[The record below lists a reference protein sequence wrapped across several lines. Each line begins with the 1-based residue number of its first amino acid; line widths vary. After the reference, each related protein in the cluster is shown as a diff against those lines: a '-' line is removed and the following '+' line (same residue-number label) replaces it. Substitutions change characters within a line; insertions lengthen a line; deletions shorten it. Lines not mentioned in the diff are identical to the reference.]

1 MKKILLAAS
10 LAAVCSFGW
19 AQTGEVPPDYP
30 AQAAQYQTN
39 PVDAQIE
46 AVRRNYED
54 VKARAQM
61 RLDAEKR
68 AKEER
73 EAAQAKV
80 KARERARAQ
89 TAADARAKEA
99 ARKAAKQEKYQD
111 EERELELE
119 MKRLDVRS
127 KKSDIETKEAIN
139 REKARRANEIVER
152 MLESDSPAKTRERS
166 Y

>member
-10 LAAVCSFGW
+10 LAAVCSFSW

-73 EAAQAKV
+73 EAAQAASDSRSKG
-80 KARERARAQ
+80 
-89 TAADARAKEA
+89 AAL
-99 ARKAAKQEKYQD
+99 KAAKQEKYQD

>member
-1 MKKILLAAS
+1 MKKILLTAS
-10 LAAVCSFGW
+10 LAAACSMSW
-19 AQTGEVPPDYP
+19 AQIGEVPPDYP
-30 AQAAQYQTN
+30 AQAAQYPTN

-54 VKARAQM
+54 VKARAQL
-61 RLDAEKR
+61 RLDAERR

-73 EAAQAKV
+73 EAAQARE
-80 KARERARAQ
+80 KARARA
-89 TAADARAKEA
+89 AAEARAKEA
-99 ARKAAKQEKYQD
+99 ARKAAKQEKFQD

-127 KKSDIETKEAIN
+127 KRSDIETKEAIN
-139 REKARRANEIVER
+139 REKARRANEIGER
-152 MLESDSPAKTRERS
+152 MLESDTPAKTQERS

>member
-1 MKKILLAAS
+1 MKKILLTAS
-10 LAAVCSFGW
+10 LAAACSMSW
-19 AQTGEVPPDYP
+19 AQIGEVPPDYP
-30 AQAAQYQTN
+30 AQAAQYPTN

-54 VKARAQM
+54 VKARAQL
-61 RLDAEKR
+61 RLDAERR

-73 EAAQAKV
+73 EAAQAK
-80 KARERARAQ
+80 AREKARARA
-89 TAADARAKEA
+89 AAEARAKEA
-99 ARKAAKQEKYQD
+99 ARKAAKQEKFQD

-127 KKSDIETKEAIN
+127 KRSDIETKEAIN

-152 MLESDSPAKTRERS
+152 MLESDTPAKTQERS

>member
-1 MKKILLAAS
+1 MKKILLTAS
-10 LAAVCSFGW
+10 LAAACSMSW
-19 AQTGEVPPDYP
+19 AQIGEVPPDYP
-30 AQAAQYQTN
+30 AQAAQYPTN

-54 VKARAQM
+54 VKARAH
-61 RLDAEKR
+61 AERR

-73 EAAQAKV
+73 EAAQAKAQ
-80 KARERARAQ
+80 AREKARARA
-89 TAADARAKEA
+89 AAEARAKEA
-99 ARKAAKQEKYQD
+99 ARKAAKQEKFQD

-127 KKSDIETKEAIN
+127 KRSDIETKEAIN

-152 MLESDSPAKTRERS
+152 MLESDTPAKTQERS

>member
-1 MKKILLAAS
+1 MKKILLSAS
-10 LAAVCSFGW
+10 LVAVCSFSW

-80 KARERARAQ
+80 
-89 TAADARAKEA
+89 
-99 ARKAAKQEKYQD
+99 RKAA
-111 EERELELE
+111 
-119 MKRLDVRS
+119 
-127 KKSDIETKEAIN
+127 
-139 REKARRANEIVER
+139 
-152 MLESDSPAKTRERS
+152 
-166 Y
+166 

>member
-1 MKKILLAAS
+1 MKKILLTAS
-10 LAAVCSFGW
+10 LAAACSMSW
-19 AQTGEVPPDYP
+19 AQIGEVPPDYP
-30 AQAAQYQTN
+30 ARAAQYPTN

-46 AVRRNYED
+46 AVRRNYVD
-54 VKARAQM
+54 VKARAQL
-61 RLDAEKR
+61 RLDAERR

-73 EAAQAKV
+73 EAAQAKAQ
-80 KARERARAQ
+80 AREKARARA
-89 TAADARAKEA
+89 AAEARAKEA
-99 ARKAAKQEKYQD
+99 ARKAAKQEKFQD

-127 KKSDIETKEAIN
+127 KRSDIETKEAIN

-152 MLESDSPAKTRERS
+152 MLESDTPAKTQERS

>member
-1 MKKILLAAS
+1 MKKILLTAS
-10 LAAVCSFGW
+10 LAAACSMSW
-19 AQTGEVPPDYP
+19 AQIGEVPPDYP
-30 AQAAQYQTN
+30 AQAAQYPTN

-54 VKARAQM
+54 VKARAQL
-61 RLDAEKR
+61 RLDAERR

-73 EAAQAKV
+73 EAAQAKAQ
-80 KARERARAQ
+80 AREK
-89 TAADARAKEA
+89 AAEARAKEA
-99 ARKAAKQEKYQD
+99 ARKAAKQEKFQD

-127 KKSDIETKEAIN
+127 KRSDIETKEAIN

-152 MLESDSPAKTRERS
+152 MLESDTPAKTQERS

>member
-10 LAAVCSFGW
+10 LVAVCSFSW

-80 KARERARAQ
+80 KAREELVLRLPPTPGQKKRHARQ
-89 TAADARAKEA
+89 RS
-99 ARKAAKQEKYQD
+99 RKST
-111 EERELELE
+111 R
-119 MKRLDVRS
+119 MRS
-127 KKSDIETKEAIN
+127 ASLSLK
-139 REKARRANEIVER
+139 
-152 MLESDSPAKTRERS
+152 
-166 Y
+166 

>member
-73 EAAQAKV
+73 
-80 KARERARAQ
+80 
-89 TAADARAKEA
+89 
-99 ARKAAKQEKYQD
+99 
-111 EERELELE
+111 
-119 MKRLDVRS
+119 KRLRP
-127 KKSDIETKEAIN
+127 
-139 REKARRANEIVER
+139 R
-152 MLESDSPAKTRERS
+152 
-166 Y
+166 

>member
-61 RLDAEKR
+61 RLFPVLSGHPESFPC
-68 AKEER
+68 
-73 EAAQAKV
+73 
-80 KARERARAQ
+80 ARFP
-89 TAADARAKEA
+89 
-99 ARKAAKQEKYQD
+99 
-111 EERELELE
+111 LLWH
-119 MKRLDVRS
+119 M
-127 KKSDIETKEAIN
+127 
-139 REKARRANEIVER
+139 
-152 MLESDSPAKTRERS
+152 
-166 Y
+166 

>member
-1 MKKILLAAS
+1 MKKILLTAS
-10 LAAVCSFGW
+10 LAAACSMSW
-19 AQTGEVPPDYP
+19 AQIGEVPPDYP
-30 AQAAQYQTN
+30 AQAAQYPTN

-54 VKARAQM
+54 VKARAQL
-61 RLDAEKR
+61 RLDAER
-68 AKEER
+68 RTKEER
-73 EAAQAKV
+73 EAAQAK
-80 KARERARAQ
+80 AQ
-89 TAADARAKEA
+89 ARAKEA
-99 ARKAAKQEKYQD
+99 ARKAAKQEKFQD

-127 KKSDIETKEAIN
+127 KRSDIETKEAIN

-152 MLESDSPAKTRERS
+152 MLESDTPAKTQERS

>member
-10 LAAVCSFGW
+10 LAAVCSFAW

-89 TAADARAKEA
+89 AAAARAKEA

>member
-10 LAAVCSFGW
+10 LAAVCSFAW
-19 AQTGEVPPDYP
+19 AQTGEVTPDYP

-89 TAADARAKEA
+89 AAADARAKEA

>member
-10 LAAVCSFGW
+10 LAAVCSFAW

-73 EAAQAKV
+73 EAKV

-89 TAADARAKEA
+89 AAADARAKEA